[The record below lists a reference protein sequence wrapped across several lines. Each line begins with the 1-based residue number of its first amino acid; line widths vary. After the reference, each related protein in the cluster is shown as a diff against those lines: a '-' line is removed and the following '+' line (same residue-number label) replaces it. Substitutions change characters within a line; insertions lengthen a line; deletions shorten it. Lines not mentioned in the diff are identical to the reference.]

1 MMQVMLLLEPDLC
14 IIDTGVGLACGR
26 VCLFPS
32 VAVVDRCRHER
43 EAWRPRQMSVRVL
56 PIVVNA

>member
-14 IIDTGVGLACGR
+14 IIDTGVGLFHPWPWLIAADTR
-26 VCLFPS
+26 
-32 VAVVDRCRHER
+32 ER